1 MDIFETSLEML
12 RKYPLCDRCLGR
24 QFAMLG
30 YNLENFERGRS
41 LKLVLTLQA
50 SALAQSRN
58 EKGHDTLQVL
68 AKNGFFLHANATIV
82 QLGNHSPSQNDSEIC
97 YLCESSFK
105 NLDKVV
111 RNVLRNVSELEYA
124 TFLAGIILPIRV
136 EEREDEFRAEFQV
149 NYGESVKHEFGRS
162 FGKRIAE
169 KTGKAVEFMNP
180 DIVILINPF
189 EENVK
194 IQVNP
199 LFVLG
204 RYKKLVRDM
213 PQSIWFCSNCRG
225 KGCDKCDFTGKL
237 YSESVEELISKPFL
251 EATKGEKTS
260 FHASGREDID
270 VRMLGNGRPFVI
282 EVTKPKKR
290 FLDLAALERT
300 INNCSK
306 GKIEVM
312 NLRNANR
319 DDVRRLKKA
328 ESSRKEYRVTIKF
341 KDDLKDTDLVLLE
354 EALTNTLIKQRTP
367 LRVLHRRA
375 DLTRERYIYE
385 VKVKRCSS
393 KKAEMDILCQ
403 GGLYIKELVTGDE
416 GRTACNVSGLLGNEA
431 KPIQLDVLRVIM
443 NT

>member
-204 RYKKLVRDM
+204 RYKKLVRDR

-225 KGCDKCDFTGKL
+225 KG
-237 YSESVEELISKPFL
+237 
-251 EATKGEKTS
+251 
-260 FHASGREDID
+260 
-270 VRMLGNGRPFVI
+270 
-282 EVTKPKKR
+282 
-290 FLDLAALERT
+290 
-300 INNCSK
+300 
-306 GKIEVM
+306 
-312 NLRNANR
+312 
-319 DDVRRLKKA
+319 
-328 ESSRKEYRVTIKF
+328 
-341 KDDLKDTDLVLLE
+341 
-354 EALTNTLIKQRTP
+354 
-367 LRVLHRRA
+367 
-375 DLTRERYIYE
+375 
-385 VKVKRCSS
+385 
-393 KKAEMDILCQ
+393 
-403 GGLYIKELVTGDE
+403 
-416 GRTACNVSGLLGNEA
+416 
-431 KPIQLDVLRVIM
+431 
-443 NT
+443 